1 MRRVHLRRVC
11 ACAAG
16 KQTPFPVC
24 PVGNALFFCLRC
36 APVGPPLRRGGA
48 GRMKPVAGGVQPTSI
63 RFAEQ
68 PSDGDFQGLRPGAY
82 APEGAGDGG
91 ALAGGD
97 DADDELDR
105 GMFGD
110 GNSRPSEPPAV
121 SPEEAWRGAAI
132 IKNCL
137 RPRAAPWAPQ
147 RRRAFCL
154 PSGCCSSHASSRSMF
169 SPPGAVRP
177 RRHLPI
183 CGRGAPMAAASLA
196 CDPYSWVAARRRLSN
211 FGSCCFMCGVAD
223 NDPGNL

>member
-97 DADDELDR
+97 DADDGLDR

-137 RPRAAPWAPQ
+137 RPRAACPVGASTPSGFLFTVWLLLQPREQPEHVLTAGCGEASPPPANLWA
-147 RRRAFCL
+147 RRAD
-154 PSGCCSSHASSRSMF
+154 
-169 SPPGAVRP
+169 
-177 RRHLPI
+177 
-183 CGRGAPMAAASLA
+183 GRGELSLR
-196 CDPYSWVAARRRLSN
+196 PV
-211 FGSCCFMCGVAD
+211 
-223 NDPGNL
+223 